1 MTQSTPENDRPDI
14 MNCYETLARASHAML
29 LAAREG
35 NWTEVT
41 TLEQRCATLIA
52 TMKPAHEASALP
64 EAQRRRRFEIMRGVL
79 AEDAQIRAMAQPW
92 LARLE
97 TSLTHATAG
106 QLR

>member
-1 MTQSTPENDRPDI
+1 MMT
-14 MNCYETLARASHAML
+14 CYETLARASHAML

-41 TLEQRCATLIA
+41 TLEQRCAALIA
-52 TMKPAHEASALP
+52 TMKPVHPASQLP

-92 LARLE
+92 LTRLE
-97 TSLTHATAG
+97 TSLTQAATG
-106 QLR
+106 ERR

>member
-1 MTQSTPENDRPDI
+1 
-14 MNCYETLARASHAML
+14 
-29 LAAREG
+29 
-35 NWTEVT
+35 
-41 TLEQRCATLIA
+41 
-52 TMKPAHEASALP
+52 MKPAHEASALP